1 MTARFRIEPLSG
13 EHNRSAFSCG
23 VLALDRY
30 LKEQAS
36 QDVRRRAASCYVAL
50 DNSNDSL
57 AGYYTLSAACTP
69 LNELPAQLTKGLPRY
84 PSVPVALLGRLAV
97 DATFQGC
104 GLGAT
109 LLADATLR
117 ALRSEVAVA
126 ALVVTAKDEQAEAFY
141 HHHHFLNFGSL
152 PHRLILPIA
161 GYKPSPLS

>member
-1 MTARFRIEPLSG
+1 M
-13 EHNRSAFSCG
+13 
-23 VLALDRY
+23 
-30 LKEQAS
+30 
-36 QDVRRRAASCYVAL
+36 
-50 DNSNDSL
+50 
-57 AGYYTLSAACTP
+57 
-69 LNELPAQLTKGLPRY
+69 
-84 PSVPVALLGRLAV
+84 LGRLAV

-141 HHHHFLNFGSL
+141 HHHNFLNFGSL
-152 PHRLILPIA
+152 PYRLILPIT